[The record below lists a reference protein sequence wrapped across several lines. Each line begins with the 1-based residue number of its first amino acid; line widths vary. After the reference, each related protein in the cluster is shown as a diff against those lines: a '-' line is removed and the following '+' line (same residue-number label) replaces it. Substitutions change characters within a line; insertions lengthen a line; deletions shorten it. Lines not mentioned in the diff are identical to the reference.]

1 MPLVVI
7 QTAKTADL
15 IESRSKMAAMQIVNK
30 IGIRNM
36 GVVTDKDLKQFTE
49 LLEKNK
55 KPVEFTIDF
64 DGKWFTYGVRIGAFK
79 QALKEINLAEDRSIA
94 DKEKVMNNLIML
106 GAATKKQLEQLK
118 ERNQI

>member
-7 QTAKTADL
+7 QAAKTADL
-15 IESRSKMAAMQIVNK
+15 IESRSRMAVMQIVNK

-36 GVVTDKDLKQFTE
+36 PAVTDKELKQFTE

-64 DGKWFTYGVRIGAFK
+64 DGKWFTYGVRIGTFK
-79 QALKEINLAEDRSIA
+79 QALKEVNLVEDGSIA

-106 GAATKKQLEQLK
+106 GAATGKQLEQLK
-118 ERNQI
+118 ERNLI